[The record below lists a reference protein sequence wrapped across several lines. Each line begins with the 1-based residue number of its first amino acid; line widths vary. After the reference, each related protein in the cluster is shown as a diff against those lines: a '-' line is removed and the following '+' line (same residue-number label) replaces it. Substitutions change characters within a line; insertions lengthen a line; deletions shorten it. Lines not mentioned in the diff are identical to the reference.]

1 MTKSLVVQTN
11 VPPEGSRPI
20 EAGILHTDPDVEF
33 ALRGFCDT
41 PRQLIA
47 ALHDADVG
55 LCGRE
60 YYTREVFEQT
70 PRLKGV
76 VRYGVGVDTID
87 LAAATEHGVV
97 VAYFPDFCT
106 EEVANHSMALLL
118 ACAKKLVR
126 LDRTF
131 REEGWYEAKRHNSPM
146 GTIHGETLGLLAFGT
161 IAQAVAKRANAFDMK
176 VIAYDPFVEP
186 GVFARSG
193 VEQVA
198 LSELATRADYVSC
211 HVPLTEKTQ
220 GMIDAAFFAQMKA
233 TAYFINTSRGGL
245 VKETDMI
252 AAVQEKKIA
261 GVGLD
266 VFENEP
272 VYGKHPLF
280 DMPNV
285 VLTPHNAAWA
295 DATFVSLYKRVGQAA
310 LDIIHGKQPE
320 YVANPAVLDRRR

>member
-1 MTKSLVVQTN
+1 MAKSLVVQTN

-20 EAGILHTDPDVEF
+20 EAGVLSTDPNVAF
-33 ALRGFCDT
+33 ALRGFCGT
-41 PRQLIA
+41 PDELIV

-60 YYTREVFEQT
+60 YYTRAVFENT

-87 LAAATEHGVV
+87 LAAATDHGVI

-106 EEVANHSMALLL
+106 QEVANHTLALLL
-118 ACAKKLVR
+118 ACAKKLVW
-126 LDRTF
+126 LDRAF
-131 REEGWYEAKRHNSPM
+131 REEGWYEAKRYNSPM

-161 IAQAVAKRANAFDMK
+161 IAQAVAKRAQAFDMR
-176 VIAYDPFVEP
+176 VIAYDPFVSP
-186 GVFARSG
+186 DVFAKAG
-193 VEQVA
+193 VEQVG
-198 LSELATRADYVSC
+198 LSELAARSDYVSC
-211 HVPLTEKTQ
+211 HVPLIETTQ
-220 GMIDAAFFAQMKA
+220 GMIDAAFFAQMKP

-245 VKETDMI
+245 VKEADLI
-252 AAVQEKKIA
+252 AAVQQKKIA

-266 VFENEP
+266 VFEEEP

-280 DMPNV
+280 EMPNV

-320 YVANPAVLDRRR
+320 YVANPDVLNRLR

>member
-1 MTKSLVVQTN
+1 MAKSLVVQTN

-20 EAGILHTDPDVEF
+20 EAGVLSADPNVEF
-33 ALRGFCDT
+33 ALRGFCGT
-41 PRQLIA
+41 PEQLIA

-60 YYTREVFEQT
+60 YYTRAVFEQT

-106 EEVANHSMALLL
+106 EEVANHTLALLL
-118 ACAKKLVR
+118 ACAKKLVW
-126 LDRTF
+126 LDRAF
-131 REEGWYEAKRHNSPM
+131 REEGWYEAKRYNSPM

-161 IAQAVAKRANAFDMK
+161 IAQAVAKRAQAFDMK
-176 VIAYDPFVEP
+176 IIAYDPFQDP
-186 GVFARSG
+186 AVFARTG
-193 VEQVA
+193 VEQVG

-211 HVPLTEKTQ
+211 HVPLTEKTR
-220 GMIDAAFFAQMKA
+220 GMIDATFFAQMKP
-233 TAYFINTSRGGL
+233 TGYFINTSRGAL
-245 VKETDMI
+245 VKEADMI
-252 AAVQEKKIA
+252 IAVQEKQIA

-266 VFENEP
+266 VFEDEP

-280 DMPNV
+280 NMPNV

-310 LDIIHGKQPE
+310 LDIIHGKLPE
-320 YVANPAVLDRRR
+320 YVANPEVIDRLT